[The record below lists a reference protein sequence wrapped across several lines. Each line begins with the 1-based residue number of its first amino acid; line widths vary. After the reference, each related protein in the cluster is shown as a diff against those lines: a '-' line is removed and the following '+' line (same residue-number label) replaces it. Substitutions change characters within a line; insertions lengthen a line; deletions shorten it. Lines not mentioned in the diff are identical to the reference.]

1 MLASVIQRR
10 VPIGSRVTFFCK
22 DERTITGILI
32 EIARDHLTIEDDQRQ
47 VTVLL
52 QTITGWE
59 IPTNGNGTSASPK
72 FVPSAGAESSSAT
85 PADQSDLAAR
95 TIIVEVTARFQA
107 QSETAAIR
115 IRDADFSGDLDVSTD
130 REAATIWDRVRNR
143 YKYAEKVNELSG
155 KFGRIQPLIL
165 DLGALAGRYPI
176 SPKIHAHLAY
186 LYTLVHDERA
196 GAHYRIAAVASQGAR
211 NWYNLA
217 AASVPTEPELACC
230 ALERFFRLTRATGD
244 VPAWS
249 AYVRLVHRFSAYR
262 ALTGY
267 LRVPQRGFSEAEI
280 KLLIETGIYFLNVV
294 EGERAALPVT
304 SRWLAGESPTDLAL
318 QAFQQIDRPPS
329 QRYRQAS
336 TDLDSAIK
344 DRAASIRTVTLS
356 SAHSRLP
363 PKPDSRQSSRGLMR
377 PENTGAQPTRFGLPQ
392 WEQLYREAALA
403 HTEGRVEDARKL
415 FRQAID
421 AGGGP
426 EVYEAL
432 FKMEQARDRR
442 RARTVIQEAIQ
453 KFPKTVSL
461 FVLYGHRERAL
472 RQYDTAAKVFRH
484 GIGQHPDNAQ
494 LRMGLAQSLV
504 ELGTEAGLREAG
516 QIFGALEHEGKLHK
530 RDGLYQR
537 FRMLQRSPRVT
548 RAFDFFRAAEMNTG
562 ITQRNPA
569 LNITDIVIDV
579 EHAELTESFGLS
591 GSFLVRCFHSQP
603 HSVHL
608 KHLTEYLHTRGPQD
622 ELVLQSGRRVVLNSS
637 LAFIAVPNS
646 NSVHDQVMRILSD
659 NQAAVV
665 PLDDAFLQSRD
676 DPVQSIQEVLARYLG
691 RRDLYDSTQPVSGR
705 RFYGRERLLVQL
717 ADALHSGQ
725 FLGIYGLR
733 KIGKTSLVYQLRDEQ
748 LRHDAVAYVDLQASV
763 ALSTGNC
770 APLCWEVERALHSRL
785 SGTNRELADLLT
797 LGKEERFSSLPE
809 GGAHAQVTFAEDLR
823 AFLEVIATDRAGAI
837 NRLVILLDEL
847 ERILPVAGQR
857 GVDGYL
863 EFFGLLRGL
872 AQTERYRGLLS
883 CVVVAANAAISER
896 GYWEGR
902 ENPVFAL
909 YKPFFI
915 PPLPQNECDAMIRS
929 LGKGMS
935 VYWDRD
941 ATAAVFSE
949 TGGHPFLTRILC
961 SYIAR
966 QQDRRPLQV
975 TRRMVDNHILPFIR
989 DQGNMMEQITELL
1002 KTHFPDEASVLQQ
1015 IALDQEPEGTS
1026 DETLRHLLS
1035 YHLIA
1040 PAQNGYRITLNLLH
1054 RWLRRR
1060 AGLRA

>member
-1 MLASVIQRR
+1 MLSSVIQRR
-10 VPIGSRVTFFCK
+10 VPIGSRVTFFRK

-32 EIARDHLTIEDDQRQ
+32 EIARDHLTIEDDERH

-52 QTITGWE
+52 EAITGWE
-59 IPTNGNGTSASPK
+59 IPTNGARSSASPSL
-72 FVPSAGAESSSAT
+72 VPSAASPAT
-85 PADQSDLAAR
+85 PSDQRDLAAGR
-95 TIIVEVTARFQA
+95 TIVEVTVRFQA
-107 QSETAAIR
+107 HSETSAIR
-115 IRDADFSGDLDVSTD
+115 IRDADFSEELDCSPD
-130 REAATIWDRVRNR
+130 REAATIWDRIRNKYR
-143 YKYAEKVNELSG
+143 YAAKVNELSG
-155 KFGRIQPLIL
+155 KFGRIQPLIH
-165 DLGALAGRYPI
+165 DLGSLAARYPG
-176 SPKIHAHLAY
+176 SPRIHAHLAY
-186 LYTLVHDERA
+186 LYTLAGDERA
-196 GAHYRIAAVASQGAR
+196 GGHYRMAAVVSQDAR
-211 NWYNLA
+211 NWFNLA
-217 AASVPTEPELACC
+217 AASAPTEPELACC
-230 ALERFFRLTRATGD
+230 GLERFFRLTRATDD

-249 AYVRLVHRFSAYR
+249 VYVRLVHRFSAYR
-262 ALTGY
+262 ALAGY
-267 LRVPQRGFSEAEI
+267 IRVPQRSFSESE
-280 KLLIETGIYFLNVV
+280 KQLLIETGIYLLNVV
-294 EGERAALPVT
+294 EGEGAALPVT
-304 SRWLAGESPTDLAL
+304 SRWLAGESAIDLAL
-318 QAFQQIDRPPS
+318 QAFQQIDRRPS
-329 QRYRQAS
+329 ERYQQAS
-336 TDLDSAIK
+336 TDLDLAIS
-344 DRAASIRTVTLS
+344 DRAASSRTVTLP
-356 SAHSRLP
+356 AAQSRLS
-363 PKPDSRQSSRGLMR
+363 PKPDSRHSLGGRTR
-377 PENTGAQPTRFGLPQ
+377 TENTAAQPTRFGLPP

-403 HTEGRVEDARKL
+403 HTEGRDKDAREL

-432 FKMEQARDRR
+432 FKMERTRDRR
-442 RARTVIQEAIQ
+442 RARSVIREAIQ
-453 KFPKTVSL
+453 KFPETVSL

-472 RQYDTAAKVFRH
+472 RQYDTAAKVFRQ
-484 GIGQHPDNAQ
+484 GIDHHPDNAQ

-516 QIFGALEHEGKLHK
+516 QIFRTLEHEGNLHK
-530 RDGLYQR
+530 SDGLYQR

-548 RAFDFFRAAEMNTG
+548 RALKFFSGAELKAG
-562 ITQRNPA
+562 ITQHNPTSS
-569 LNITDIVIDV
+569 ITDIAVDL
-579 EHAELTESFGLS
+579 EHAELSESFGLS
-591 GSFLVRCFHSQP
+591 GSFLVRCFHNSP
-603 HSVHL
+603 RPVHL
-608 KHLTEYLHTRGPQD
+608 RHLTEYLGTRSSQD
-622 ELVLQSGRRVVLNSS
+622 ELVLQTGRRVVLNPS

-646 NSVHDQVMRILSD
+646 NAVHDQVMRILSD
-659 NQAAVV
+659 NHTAVI

-676 DPVQSIQEVLARYLG
+676 DPVQSIQEILARYLG

-733 KIGKTSLVYQLRDEQ
+733 KIGKTSLIYQLRDEQ
-748 LRHDAVAYVDLQASV
+748 LRHDAVAYVDLQASI

-770 APLCWEVERALHSRL
+770 APLYWEVERALYSRL
-785 SGTNRELADLLT
+785 SGTNDDLADLLT
-797 LGKEERFSSLPE
+797 LGKEERFSSLPD
-809 GGAHAQVTFAEDLR
+809 GGAHAQVMFAEDLR
-823 AFLEVIATDRAGAI
+823 AFLEAMVADRAGGI

-857 GVDGYL
+857 GVEGYL

-872 AQTERYRGLLS
+872 AQTEHYRGLLS

-902 ENPVFAL
+902 ENPMFAL

-915 PPLPQNECDAMIRS
+915 PPLPENECDAMIRS

-935 VYWDRD
+935 VYWDPD

-949 TGGHPFLTRILC
+949 AGGHPFLTRILC

-975 TRRMVDNHILPFIR
+975 TRRMVDDHILPFLR

-1002 KTHFPDEASVLQQ
+1002 KTHFPDEASALQQ
-1015 IALDQEPEGTS
+1015 IALDEKPEGSS
-1026 DETLRHLLS
+1026 DETLQHLLS
-1035 YHLIA
+1035 YHLIGA
-1040 PAQNGYRITLNLLH
+1040 AKNGYRITLNLLY